1 MPIYTYRCESCGVQ
15 FERHQS
21 FTDEPLKRCPECN
34 KNSLRKV
41 LTPAGI
47 IFKGSG
53 WYATDHKSPSGQG
66 RLGKNEGKEPTPAS
80 ASESSSSSSSSE
92 SSGSSAKSESTSSS
106 GDSSSSKSD
115 SGGNSSNSS
124 AGKSEGG
131 SSAKSEGPGKSG
143 E

>member
-53 WYATDHKSPSGQG
+53 WYATDHKTTSGLN
-66 RLGKNEGKEPTPAS
+66 RPAKAESKESAPASANSSESSGNPS
-80 ASESSSSSSSSE
+80 ASESSGSDSAKSE
-92 SSGSSAKSESTSSS
+92 STGKAESSSSAKSESSGNSGGGSNNKRESS
-106 GDSSSSKSD
+106 GKS
-115 SGGNSSNSS
+115 N
-124 AGKSEGG
+124 E
-131 SSAKSEGPGKSG
+131 
-143 E
+143 

>member
-53 WYATDHKSPSGQG
+53 WYATDHKSTSGLN
-66 RLGKNEGKEPTPAS
+66 RPAKTESKESAPAS
-80 ASESSSSSSSSE
+80 ASSSE
-92 SSGSSAKSESTSSS
+92 SSGSSSSTESS
-106 GDSSSSKSD
+106 GSGSAKSD
-115 SGGNSSNSS
+115 STGNAGGN
-124 AGKSEGG
+124 
-131 SSAKSEGPGKSG
+131 SSAKSESSGKSG
-143 E
+143 DGSNNKRESSGKSNE

>member
-47 IFKGSG
+47 VFKGSG

-66 RLGKNEGKEPTPAS
+66 RLSKSENKETASAS
-80 ASESSSSSSSSE
+80 ASESGASSSDST
-92 SSGSSAKSESTSSS
+92 SSGAKSEAASGSNSKSDSPGSTPSKSE
-106 GDSSSSKSD
+106 SSSKS
-115 SGGNSSNSS
+115 
-124 AGKSEGG
+124 
-131 SSAKSEGPGKSG
+131 G